1 MLKQLRFDLY
11 KIVKSR
17 FLQIYFIICASTCV
31 LLPLLLNVLLG
42 SYDKTQS
49 FIDYIFGQGPF
60 EVFFIIFAILITIKD
75 FSSGFAK
82 NIYTHVNKFFYVLS
96 KFICIALFVIALY
109 LFNFIVHFFLFIC
122 FSSAKIY
129 DANSV
134 KFSEFA
140 IHTLVNIFV
149 WTTRACFASFIA
161 SIFKNPFLPS
171 VIILVYYFVVAG
183 LIRDILVPAIMQKY
197 FMEIVEKLYYG
208 ADSVTRY
215 FLFALNP
222 KNYSGNRYKTICSLV
237 CVMWL
242 VISYFGSWLL
252 VRKKNV

>member
-11 KIVKSR
+11 KIVRSR
-17 FLQIYFIICASTCV
+17 FLQIYFIICASTCI
-31 LLPLLLNVLLG
+31 LLPLLLNVMLG
-42 SYDKTQS
+42 SYDKTQT
-49 FIDYIFGQGPF
+49 FIDFIFGQGPF

-82 NIYTHVNKFFYVLS
+82 NIYMHVNKFFYVLS
-96 KFICIALFVIALY
+96 KFICIALFVIVLY
-109 LFNFIVHFFLFIC
+109 LLNFIVHFFLFVC

-129 DANSV
+129 DAKSV
-134 KFSEFA
+134 KFSEFT
-140 IHTLVNIFV
+140 IHTLANIFV
-149 WTTRACFASFIA
+149 WTTRACFVSFIA

-183 LIRDILVPAIMQKY
+183 LIRDILVPAIMEKY
-197 FMEIVEKLYYG
+197 FLKIVEKLNSG
-208 ADSVTRY
+208 ANSITRY

-222 KNYSGNRYKTICSLV
+222 NDYPSSRYKTICSLV